1 MTLRLPVRG
10 PEVENHGGAG
20 GVIMHGQDMS
30 SLPPLPQ
37 TQSGDDEILAPSPRG
52 RHEGHPR

>member
-1 MTLRLPVRG
+1 MLLVQG

-30 SLPPLPQ
+30 SLPQLPQ
-37 TQSGDDEILAPSPRG
+37 TQSGGDEIIVPSPRG
-52 RHEGHPR
+52 RHEGHPG